1 VNTADHHEGSIC
13 RICTFQNEPQP
24 EARAMKCECCGVLM
38 GVEDQRPDDIALWR
52 AKFISKGGRWQNKAF
67 HQPPGHPA
75 SK

>member
-1 VNTADHHEGSIC
+1 MNTADHHEGTIC

-52 AKFISKGGRWQNKAF
+52 AKFISKGGRWQDKAS